1 MTKKEITPEYMAEV
15 AMYAIVSSR
24 CYVQTA
30 EKYGVTVSDIT
41 FWVNIMKR
49 NAASLYSEENLKS
62 ESGMQTKAI
71 SDSEMEVRRRYKVLN
86 DRRKANTSHVPKITK
101 ERMSAYYFPKMEMES
116 AWVVENTY
124 DFCFILRQKERWIK
138 GATKLMATNP
148 ENSFYICT
156 NLLRSLPLLWNREDI
171 QPFFKTKRIANVITE
186 ADKLIQY
193 SLGVMDNCQ
202 AEYNI
207 AIDVYKSIKQDLVF
221 QSYKE
226 FQLSDID

>member
-1 MTKKEITPEYMAEV
+1 MIDKEITPEFMAEV
-15 AMYAIVSSR
+15 AMYTIVSSR

-49 NAASLYSEENLKS
+49 NVASLYSEENLKS
-62 ESGMQTKAI
+62 ESTMQTKAI
-71 SDSEMEVRRRYKVLN
+71 SDRETEMRRRNTILN
-86 DRRKANTSHVPKITK
+86 DRRKANTLHVPKITK
-101 ERMSAYYFPKMEMES
+101 ERMTDYYFPKMEMES
-116 AWVVENTY
+116 SWIVENTY

-171 QPFFKTKRIANVITE
+171 QPFFKTKRIAIIIAE

-193 SLGVMDNCQ
+193 SLGMMDNCQ
-202 AEYNI
+202 VEYNI

-221 QSYKE
+221 QSYKD
-226 FQLSDID
+226 FKLSCID